1 MEAIQIRES
10 SGLTVS
16 QSLAVEA
23 SQGQRIA
30 SCNREELAQMFRRL
44 MVLIGA
50 SGVNV
55 PFEVEASLLIESAP
69 IILGKWTTDD
79 VITAFTL
86 ALKGEIEAELR
97 LFDKPFSLMYVSGVM
112 KAYDDFKR
120 EALYQHHKHQP
131 ELPVHVP
138 TRAEL
143 DAKMRDEALECYRLH
158 CEGRGNWSNY
168 HPPLFDYLQ
177 RHGVLNFSPARIE
190 KANKEAFAA
199 VRSEIATTTPIGRSV
214 SDLLKALLP
223 EDSRVERKAK
233 EMLLREFFEELHAGG
248 NQLADYI

>member
-23 SQGQRIA
+23 SQGQRI
-30 SCNREELAQMFRRL
+30 SGCNREELAQMFRRL

-55 PFEVEASLLIESAP
+55 PTELEASLLIESAP

-86 ALKGEIEAELR
+86 ALKGDFEAELR

-112 KAYDDFKR
+112 KAYDEFKR

-131 ELPVHVP
+131 ELPTHVP

-143 DAKMRDEALECYRLH
+143 DAQMRIEALECYRLH

-168 HPPLFDYLQ
+168 HPPLFDYLT
-177 RHGVLNFSPARIE
+177 RLNVVLFAPERIE
-190 KANKEAFAA
+190 RAKVEAMRIIKSEAA
-199 VRSEIATTTPIGRSV
+199 ITPQFTQTMQE
-214 SDLLKALLP
+214 LLKKLTP

-233 EMLLREFFEELHAGG
+233 EMLLREFFEEFHAGG

>member
-23 SQGQRIA
+23 SHGQRITA
-30 SCNREELAQMFRRL
+30 CSREELAQMFRRL

-50 SGVNV
+50 AGVNI
-55 PFEVEASLLIESAP
+55 PTDIEASFLLESAP
-69 IILGKWTTDD
+69 QVIGKYTTDE
-79 VITAFTL
+79 VLTAFTL
-86 ALKGEIEAELR
+86 AIKGDIQAELT
-97 LFDKPFSLMYVSGVM
+97 LYDKPFNLKYVGDVM
-112 KAYDDFKR
+112 KAYDEFKK
-120 EALYQHHKHQP
+120 EAMYQHRKHQP
-131 ELPVHVP
+131 ELPAHVP
-138 TRAEL
+138 SRAEL
-143 DAKMRDEALECYRLH
+143 DAQMRVEALECYRLH

-168 HPPLFDYLQ
+168 HPPLYDYLT
-177 RHGVLNFSPARIE
+177 RLNVVLFAPERIE
-190 KANKEAFAA
+190 RAKVEAMRII
-199 VRSEIATTTPIGRSV
+199 RSEAAITPQYTQTMQE
-214 SDLLKALLP
+214 LLKKLTP